1 MHSSNAAVLAFT
13 LLGCNEITSDPE
25 TPNFELVDPAQ
36 RLDAAAV
43 NSHIHIR
50 VFSNKAGVLRE
61 VKIG

>member
-43 NSHIHIR
+43 NSHIYGSFRIR
-50 VFSNKAGVLRE
+50 QASCGR
-61 VKIG
+61 